1 MARLDAHL
9 AAERV
14 DDTRAIRTDEARFDW
29 LFRAFTTCT
38 VP

>member
-14 DDTRAIRTDEARFDW
+14 DDTRAIRTDEARFG
-29 LFRAFTTCT
+29 LA
-38 VP
+38 V